1 MTKSILRSIRVAFFL
16 AVKSIT
22 RGNIGITLL
31 TIAMLILVYMNMM
44 FVPGLIQGIV
54 TSANDKLVTTYS
66 ADIII
71 EAEGDNPTIRHINE
85 LTSSIEAIP
94 GVIAASASN
103 KIGAELTFEDERTGC
118 AVTAINPDKE
128 KATLDIEQWIVE
140 GDYLEPRDMDEILL
154 GIQLAGSD
162 RPELELYSSSL
173 RYVHAGDKVKVKYNN
188 GLEKQYT
195 VKGIFQVQFVQSDL
209 QAFISEREYQ
219 SVVPQVRNSATSI
232 RVRLEENVDPQWV
245 ISQIE
250 QIRSGLKFQTWEDTA
265 GIVRSMTDSFNI
277 IQRILY
283 VVNLL
288 VAGITIFIVV
298 YVDIVNRRRQIGIQR
313 AIGITPQSITLSYIL
328 RALFYVFVGMIVGSM
343 LFTYVVVPFEARH
356 PFHFPLGDVY
366 IYVSYAYKIRIA
378 LVLLAVSLISAFLPV
393 RRTMKINLIDAIWG

>member
-1 MTKSILRSIRVAFFL
+1 MIKSIVRSIRVAFFL

-31 TIAMLILVYMNMM
+31 TIAMLVLVYMNMM

-54 TSANDKLVTTYS
+54 VTANEKLVTTYS

-71 EAEGDNPTIRHINE
+71 EAEGDNPSIRHINE
-85 LTSSIEAIP
+85 LTSSIESIP

-103 KIGAELTFEDERTGC
+103 KIGAELTYEDERTSC
-118 AVTAINPDKE
+118 SVTAINPDKE
-128 KATLDIEQWIVE
+128 KATLDIEQWIIE
-140 GDYLEPRDMDEILL
+140 GDFLEPRDMDQILL
-154 GIQLAGSD
+154 GIQLAGGD
-162 RPELELYSSSL
+162 RPEIELYSSSL
-173 RYVHAGDKVKVKYNN
+173 RYVHAGDKVKVKYSN
-188 GLEKQYT
+188 GVEKQYT
-195 VKGIFQVQFVQSDL
+195 VKGIFQAQFVQSDL
-209 QAFISEREYQ
+209 QAFISEREYL
-219 SVVPQVRNSATSI
+219 SLAPNMRNSATSV
-232 RVRLEENVDPQWV
+232 RVRLEDDVDPQWV

-250 QIRSGLKFQTWEDTA
+250 EIRSGLKFQTWEETA

-313 AIGITPQSITLSYIL
+313 AIGITPQSITLSYL
-328 RALFYVFVGMIVGSM
+328 FRALFYVFVGMIVGSI
-343 LFTYVVVPFEARH
+343 LFTYVVVPIEARH
-356 PFHFPLGDVY
+356 PFHFPLGDAY
-366 IYVSYAYKIRIA
+366 IYISYAIKLRIA
-378 LVLLAVSLISAFLPV
+378 IVLLAVSLFSAFLPV
-393 RRTMKINLIDAIWG
+393 RRTMKTNLIDAIWG